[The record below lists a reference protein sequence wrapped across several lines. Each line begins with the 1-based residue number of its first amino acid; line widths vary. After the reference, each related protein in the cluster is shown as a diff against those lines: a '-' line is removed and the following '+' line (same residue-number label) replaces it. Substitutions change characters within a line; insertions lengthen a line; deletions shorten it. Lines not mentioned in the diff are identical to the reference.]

1 MKRGEIVCK
10 EERPLKRRIWQV
22 KVVERLK
29 EEVGEQVLSVEA
41 EDQAG
46 QGVVE
51 CGKTW
56 WPGTL
61 MLSLVGS
68 GEIERDVG
76 FRVGVW

>member
-1 MKRGEIVCK
+1 M
-10 EERPLKRRIWQV
+10 

-46 QGVVE
+46 PGVVG

-56 WPGTL
+56 WPGPL